1 MASYRGRP
9 GVTVTQ
15 EFLAAAPA
23 LAAVSLPC
31 VAVGPAYQ
39 IVNDDL
45 VGTYSGAEQS
55 YAFASLMGGA
65 IVDDAM
71 PLENELFPALKKPIS
86 LKLKNVL
93 LEIVAEQLV
102 GAVNQTTFSDST
114 TDIFE
119 NVLQGDKV
127 VVVPKTGVEIVAAQ
141 TNGQTSDTA
150 GLRDRLTAG
159 TTGQFAN
166 VKVGDEVNVTG
177 GTNTIIGTFT
187 VTIKLSNDVLILSS
201 DINDGVGPATDVAF
215 SISGSRGQAN
225 EGEYSVL
232 SVTDVNTLVLAS
244 PMAEPVEA
252 PLAYTIV
259 RALSNDVIVDRVE
272 SHPANGFVADADA
285 ITMPVGYTVEINSV
299 AFPVIEGD
307 AYASYRAFRTD
318 LDSEIRS
325 FGTLADVEAVFGGS
339 DQIVPANPL
348 AYALSIMK
356 QNTVTPVNG
365 VGLPESYLSDEALA
379 YTTVA
384 SDVLTTEE
392 MYAIAPMTFNGAVHT
407 MLRNHVE
414 QLSLPANK
422 LERIVTICSL
432 LALIAEVQ
440 AENTTTSS
448 LVGARTIVSTQ
459 VDGQANIASPAI
471 LQDLTPDQFLNVA
484 PGDSVVIVSGT
495 GVTPGTYAVLSKQ
508 SNNDIT
514 LASNFVTAGTPTDI
528 QYYIARKDGLGADG
542 ATFYDRDAAFVTN
555 GVSVGHYI
563 EILSGTYAGK
573 WKISQVTNDKQVVL
587 SPAILGVT
595 SLVTDVQYRVIR
607 DLSKSEQA
615 ANIAGYGESFAS
627 RRVVH
632 VWPDIVKAP
641 VGQTIVDLP
650 GYFVAAAVAALT
662 AGLPPQQGLTN
673 LTISGF
679 IGFNHSTKY
688 FSELQLDTIAGG
700 GNMVF
705 IQEGPEQ
712 PLLCRHQL
720 TTDRSQI
727 KFQEFS
733 VTKNVD
739 FIAKFLRNAY
749 KGPIGRYNI
758 VDTTMDLLKTTAQ
771 ASLNFLKDYTRL
783 PFIGGNI
790 RSGSL
795 VSIVEDP
802 NQIDTVKIRFSLQVP
817 IPLNYI
823 DITIEV

>member
-1 MASYRGRP
+1 MAYRGRP

-45 VGTYSGAEQS
+45 VGTYTGAEQS

-65 IVDDAM
+65 IVDDEM
-71 PLENELFPALKKPIS
+71 PVDGELFPTLKKPIS

-102 GAVNQTTFSDST
+102 GGVNQTTFSDAT
-114 TDIFE
+114 TDVFE
-119 NVLQGDKV
+119 NVLPGDNV
-127 VVVPKTGVEIVAAQ
+127 VVVPKTGVEIVAPQ
-141 TNGQTSDTA
+141 TNGQTQDTA
-150 GLRDRLTAG
+150 GLRNRLTAG
-159 TTGQFAN
+159 TSGQFAN
-166 VKVGDEVNVTG
+166 VKVGDSVGVTG

-187 VTIKLSNDVLILSS
+187 VSIKLSNDVLILSS
-201 DINDGVGPATDVAF
+201 DVNDGVGPATDVAF
-215 SISGSRGQAN
+215 SITGDRGQAN

-232 SVTDVNTLVLAS
+232 TVTDVNTLVLAS
-244 PMAEPVEA
+244 PMTEPVEA
-252 PLAYTIV
+252 PLAYTIT
-259 RALSNDVIVDRVE
+259 RSLSSDVIVDRVE
-272 SHPANGFVADADA
+272 SHPGNGFVADADA
-285 ITMPVGYTVEINSV
+285 ITMPVGYTVEIGGV
-299 AFPVIEGD
+299 DFPVIESST
-307 AYASYRAFRTD
+307 YASYRAFRTD
-318 LDSEIRS
+318 LDSEIRN

-365 VGLPESYLSDEALA
+365 VGLPESYLTDETLA

-392 MYAIAPMTFNGAVHT
+392 MYAIAPLTFNGAVHT

-422 LERIVTICSL
+422 LERIVIISSL

-440 AENTTTSS
+440 AENTTTDS
-448 LVGARTIVSTQ
+448 LVGARAIVSTQ
-459 VDGQANIASPAI
+459 VDGQANIASPAV

-495 GVTPGTYAVLSKQ
+495 GVTPGTYLVSSKQ
-508 SNNDIT
+508 SNSEIT
-514 LASNFVTAGTPTDI
+514 LASNFVTAGTPVDI

-542 ATFYDRDAAFVTN
+542 ATFYDRNAAFVTN

-573 WKISQVTNDKQVVL
+573 WKISAVTNDKQVVL

-595 SLVTDVQYRVIR
+595 SLVTGVQYRVIR
-607 DLSKSEQA
+607 DLSKTEQA

-632 VWPDIVKAP
+632 VWPDIAKAP
-641 VGQTIVDLP
+641 VGQSVVDLP
-650 GYFVAAAVAALT
+650 GYFVAAAVAGLT

-727 KFQEFS
+727 KFQEVS

-802 NQIDTVKIRFSLQVP
+802 DQIDTVKIRFSLQVP